1 MVNFFKKARIF
12 CVLLVSVL
20 VLSCDKDDPVLQDL
34 TDEELDIRNQLV
46 AIMNY
51 WYLWNDEVPDV
62 DVRAYESMQDLM
74 DAMIKNDLDKWSYV
88 TDESSYDQYFK
99 QGTYAGHGF
108 GMRYDDEGK
117 LRVSLVYPGSPADSS
132 GVTRGFNIVAI
143 NGKSVS
149 DINDLDAAFGAD
161 VEGVVNEFKFL
172 NTEGEEV
179 TKQIGKAQVD
189 IVTVLH
195 ESIIEQNGKKIGYL
209 VFNNFIER
217 AETDLSNAFAD
228 FAENHIDELVLDM
241 RYNGGGLLDLATML
255 SGMITSADNN
265 GDLFVELEH
274 NADRTANNSSFFFES
289 EPIQLGLNRVVIIT
303 TGSSASA
310 SEAVVNCLKPYIE
323 VKTVGTTSYGKPV
336 GSYGFRYEGYI
347 ISPISFRVVNANGV
361 GDYFSGIP
369 VDSQIP
375 DDISVDFGNTEEA
388 CLKEALYYLESGEFN
403 NSGSRT
409 AINPQIQKKNRD
421 MIKGWKAEIGAF

>member
-1 MVNFFKKARIF
+1 MVNFFKKARFI
-12 CVLLVSVL
+12 CILLVSVL
-20 VLSCDKDDPVLQDL
+20 VLSCDKEDPILQDL
-34 TDEELDIRNQLV
+34 TDEELDLRNQLV

-51 WYLWNDEVPDV
+51 WYLWNDEVPDI

-74 DAMIKNDLDKWSYV
+74 DAMIKDDLDKWSYV

-132 GVTRGFNIVAI
+132 GVTRGFNILEI

-217 AETDLSNAFAD
+217 AETDLANAFAD
-228 FAENHIDELVLDM
+228 FAENNIDELVLDM
-241 RYNGGGLLDLATML
+241 RYNGGGLLNLATML

-274 NADRTANNSSFFFES
+274 NTDRTANNSSFFFES
-289 EPIQLGLNRVVIIT
+289 EPVQLGLNRVVIIT
-303 TGSSASA
+303 TSSSASA

-369 VDSQIP
+369 VDSQTP
-375 DDISVDFGNTEEA
+375 DDLSVDFGNTEEA
-388 CLKEALYYLESGEFN
+388 CLKEALYYLESGDFN

-409 AINPQIQKKNRD
+409 AINSQIQMKNRD
-421 MIKGWKAEIGAF
+421 MLKGWKAEIGAF